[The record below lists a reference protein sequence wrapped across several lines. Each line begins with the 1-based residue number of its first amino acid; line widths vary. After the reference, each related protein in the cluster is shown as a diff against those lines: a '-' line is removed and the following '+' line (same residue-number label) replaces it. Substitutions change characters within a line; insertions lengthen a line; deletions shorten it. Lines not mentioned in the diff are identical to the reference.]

1 MVEAEITMIGIRGV
15 TRVTSRMTRAAV
27 MMRPLSSSA
36 SSPILFHDVTVV
48 NGNGIIANK
57 ISFKLEKGDRV
68 ALTGSNQEGTDNC
81 FVKNSLIIM
90 PHILLGR
97 DAIMNI
103 LRGELQPAGGHVNF
117 LEGKNVVTLT
127 PTVGKKDHALSVS
140 DYLAQHSVS
149 PDAVNEVSHLL
160 FVVVGFK
167 LKRFIGFEERLFRRS
182 PPCTYTQHLNCLKYL
197 PFEIAFTSIP
207 NS

>member
-1 MVEAEITMIGIRGV
+1 
-15 TRVTSRMTRAAV
+15 

-36 SSPILFHDVTVV
+36 SSPILFHDVTVA

-68 ALTGSNQEGTDNC
+68 ALTGSNQEGNDC
-81 FVKNSLIIM
+81 FVKNSLM
-90 PHILLGR
+90 PHIHLGR

-103 LRGELQPAGGHVNF
+103 LRGELQPAGGHINF

-140 DYLAQHSVS
+140 DYLAQQSVS
-149 PDAVNEVSHLL
+149 PDAVNEVSHFL
-160 FVVVGFK
+160 
-167 LKRFIGFEERLFRRS
+167 
-182 PPCTYTQHLNCLKYL
+182 C
-197 PFEIAFTSIP
+197 
-207 NS
+207 